1 MAKVKML
8 LYATLR
14 RKYKVRELT
23 VECDGT
29 LQDLVEKA
37 SSILGREFLDEAIE
51 KESLKLKS
59 EIIFI
64 VNGRNIK
71 DLIGEV
77 TLKEG
82 DVVAVF
88 PPVAGG

>member
-51 KESLKLKS
+51 KETRKLKS

-71 DLIGEV
+71 DIIGEV

>member
-14 RKYKVRELT
+14 KKYKVRELT

-51 KESLKLKS
+51 KESRKLKN
-59 EIIFI
+59 EIIFL

-82 DVVAVF
+82 DIVAVF